1 MLIKSHELALRVYR
15 MVRVSLASSLWRRN
29 SLIPVLGPILSRN
42 LSSVDAS
49 IRRSENIACKNIRP
63 FSTSSSRS
71 TTGERASSPAGDAP
85 DLIIEHLND
94 GN

>member
-15 MVRVSLASSLWRRN
+15 MVRGSFASSLWRRN

-42 LSSVDAS
+42 HSSADAS
-49 IRRSENIACKNIRP
+49 IRRSENIACKSIRP
-63 FSTSSSRS
+63 FSTSSSRC
-71 TTGERASSPAGDAP
+71 TTGERAAPSGDAP